1 MLKRAQCQ
9 AAREHQQ
16 TMASVVLG
24 CRGCH
29 QTGECG
35 SGCQGAPTGWHT
47 RCQAVRGRCS
57 SPGEELVTPL
67 GLQRQWAGTG
77 REACSG
83 SKPSKAPWP
92 GVPPPAAGK
101 PGAPAAAVPPPCPG
115 PPAPVS
121 GSREGPGE
129 PPGTSGGRSTFTTL
143 PTPAS
148 PWLPELRG

>member
-9 AAREHQQ
+9 VAREHQQ

-29 QTGECG
+29 QTRVRLRLSGSTHRLANVV
-35 SGCQGAPTGWHT
+35 SGCQGTSQQP
-47 RCQAVRGRCS
+47 R
-57 SPGEELVTPL
+57 EELVTTVRWH
-67 GLQRQWAGTG
+67 RQPAGTIG
-77 REACSG
+77 QVCLR
-83 SKPSKAPWP
+83 SKASTVPRP
-92 GVPPPAAGK
+92 GVPRPAADK
-101 PGAPAAAVPPPCPG
+101 PRAPTAAMPPLCPG

-121 GSREGPGE
+121 GGREGPGE
-129 PPGTSGGRSTFTTL
+129 PPGTSDGRSTFATL